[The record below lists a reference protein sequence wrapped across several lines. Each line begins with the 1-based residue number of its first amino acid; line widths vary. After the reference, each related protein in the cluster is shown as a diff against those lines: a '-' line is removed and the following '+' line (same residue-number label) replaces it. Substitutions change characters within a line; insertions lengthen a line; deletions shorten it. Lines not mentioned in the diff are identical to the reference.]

1 MQSDDGETV
10 MAHPPHMAEPP
21 ETTLMEEGGD
31 GWHVTS
37 FSDGLIRYESVGG
50 KSDTEDVS

>member
-37 FSDGLIRYESVGG
+37 CSDGLIRYESVGG